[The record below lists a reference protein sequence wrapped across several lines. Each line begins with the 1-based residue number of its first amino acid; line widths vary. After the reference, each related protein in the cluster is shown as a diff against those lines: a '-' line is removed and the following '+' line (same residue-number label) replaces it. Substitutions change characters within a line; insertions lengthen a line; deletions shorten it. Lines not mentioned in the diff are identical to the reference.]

1 MGLGI
6 RGLMTQVIQV
16 MVVVGV
22 TVPLSGAVL
31 VVVAIKMMTV
41 VGLG

>member
-6 RGLMTQVIQV
+6 RGQMAQVIQV
-16 MVVVGV
+16 MVVVGG
-22 TVPLSGAVL
+22 TVPLSVV